1 METVTSRD
9 GTPIAFDRIGA
20 GPAVIVVDGALC
32 YRASGPSAPVAR
44 RLAERFT
51 VYTYDRRGR
60 GDSGDAAQPYS
71 IDREVEDL
79 AALINLAGGAAFLFG
94 ASSGAVLALEAAS
107 RGVGVAK
114 LALYEAPFIV
124 DDGHPPL
131 APDFLDRLTE
141 AVRSNRRGDAVKM
154 FLRLVGLP
162 AVAVAVMRFLPV
174 WSKLTAVAHTLP
186 YDISVVGPYQQGRAL
201 PTGSWSGATM
211 ATLAIDGGKSPGWI
225 RNGMRS
231 LVGIL
236 PNASYRTLPGQ
247 THMINAKAVVPELA
261 AFFAGS
267 P

>member
-1 METVTSRD
+1 MDTVTSRD

-44 RLAERFT
+44 LLAEHFT

-60 GDSGDAAQPYS
+60 GDSGDAVEPYS

-79 AALINLAGGAAFLFG
+79 VALINLAGGTAFLFG
-94 ASSGAVLALEAAS
+94 TSSGAVLALEAAS
-107 RGVGVAK
+107 RGAGVTK

-124 DDGHPPL
+124 DGSHPPL
-131 APDFLDRLTE
+131 PPDFLARLKE
-141 AVRSNRRGDAVKM
+141 AVRSDRRGDAVKM

-162 AVAVAVMRFLPV
+162 AIAVAVMRFLPV

-201 PTGSWSGATM
+201 PANQWSGATM

-225 RNGMRS
+225 RNGMRA
-231 LVGIL
+231 LAGVL
-236 PNASYRTLPGQ
+236 PNATYQTLPGQ
-247 THMINAKAVVPELA
+247 THMVNAKIVVPELA

-267 P
+267 